1 MGKTQITTGKV
12 RFSYATL
19 VEPKASEQGGV
30 PKFSITLLIPKTDT
44 ATLSKIKAAIEEA
57 KAVYQTKNP
66 GKKLP
71 SNLKTTLH
79 DGDGEK
85 VNGGEYGPE
94 CAGCYVMTT
103 SSTNRPVCVDAQKL
117 PIDPSEIYS
126 GSYGCAIIN
135 FYVYDTNGNK
145 GVSAGLNG
153 VMFLT
158 DGEPLSGAVVTDADW
173 DDGWTDDDA
182 EDFTG
187 LLG

>member
-12 RFSYATL
+12 RLSYVTL
-19 VEPKASEQGGV
+19 VEPKASAEGGT
-30 PKFSITLLIPKTDT
+30 PKFSVTLLIPKSDT
-44 ATLSKIKAAIEEA
+44 ATMAKIKDAIEEA
-57 KAVYQTKNP
+57 KTVYATKNP

-71 SNLKTTLH
+71 SNLKTTIH

-94 CAGCYVMTT
+94 CRGCYVMTA
-103 SSTNRPVCVDAQKL
+103 SSNNRPVVVDAQKL
-117 PIDPSEIYS
+117 PLDPAAVYS
-126 GSYGCAIIN
+126 GCYGRAIVN

-158 DGEPLSGAVVTDADW
+158 DGEPLAGSVVTDSDW
-173 DDGWTDDDA
+173 DDGWTDSEAD
-182 EDFTG
+182 DFTG